1 MRSVRIPKVKTKNTP
16 WRVRDFKMFFNRR
29 GIMRQPRN
37 DKKTFQKIQD
47 DKNGKNERKF
57 FRCKDQNSLI
67 GECPKPPK
75 DKNQRA
81 FIGGSWSDSGEEDD
95 EKAND
100 ETCLM
105 AQASKLLH
113 MDIFDPSIAQ
123 SYRGNLYTLVI
134 VDDYSSIHYPKK
146 HTIEIKESLNVTFD
160 ETPPPFKTSPLVD
173 DDLDEE
179 EAIKVTKKKNLENG
193 VEDETLE
200 IDEVVSIKESRNH
213 PLEIVIGNLNQRT
226 LSLISSQATCYFNL
240 IFILVL
246 HVHLEIESDY
256 YDMINYDDNDNDD
269 DDDRRIME
277 AKLSKKA
284 IVSVTASERAENVE
298 FRRTEEDE
306 L

>member
-134 VDDYSSIHYPKK
+134 VDDYSRMDHSREFDNEVKFGEFCNANSITHYFSAPR
-146 HTIEIKESLNVTFD
+146 TPQSNDVIERKI
-160 ETPPPFKTSPLVD
+160 
-173 DDLDEE
+173 
-179 EAIKVTKKKNLENG
+179 
-193 VEDETLE
+193 
-200 IDEVVSIKESRNH
+200 
-213 PLEIVIGNLNQRT
+213 RT
-226 LSLISSQATCYFNL
+226 LQEMS
-240 IFILVL
+240 
-246 HVHLEIESDY
+246 
-256 YDMINYDDNDNDD
+256 
-269 DDDRRIME
+269 RIMLNE
-277 AKLSKKA
+277 QSLP
-284 IVSVTASERAENVE
+284 
-298 FRRTEEDE
+298 
-306 L
+306 